1 MQVPAFEDPDRG
13 EEQPGNDP
21 KEESMEEPKESPEKE
36 GDAKK
41 QKNND
46 QADKKED
53 DKEEEKDDEENE
65 SAEKMALM
73 QVEIGLQKVG
83 FEIIFVEPFCI
94 LANVSPGSGFRFAWG
109 VSEIMI

>member
-1 MQVPAFEDPDRG
+1 MKTPTEVKSSLAMI
-13 EEQPGNDP
+13 P
-21 KEESMEEPKESPEKE
+21 KKSPWKSPRSPRRRRF
-36 GDAKK
+36 DAKK

-65 SAEKMALM
+65 SAEKKALM